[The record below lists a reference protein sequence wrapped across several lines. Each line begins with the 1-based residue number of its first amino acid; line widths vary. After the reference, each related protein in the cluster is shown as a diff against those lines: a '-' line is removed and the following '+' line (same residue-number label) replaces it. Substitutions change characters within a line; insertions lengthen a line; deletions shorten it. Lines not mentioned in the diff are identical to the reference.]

1 MRQWRLELLVLFAV
15 AGVTIWYNFSSFF
28 VYRDLSLEELLGI
41 LAVTTFL
48 LGFASVRLQS
58 ALEESRRATAVHVD
72 RVLEQNANQDL
83 LPFPTSFSQYRS
95 PDGVFVPWD
104 ITTISTLGLTWII
117 FLMSTAFVFSAPSN
131 NHLVSVQLVHLAIVL
146 IGSFGPNIAE
156 QQFSRHQQSMP
167 FARYEAME
175 KLLLDFLN
183 PCCNDLESKKKELL
197 KAVEQLDQS
206 LPEWCWIDLIR
217 ASLEKESVS
226 LLRPQLKRLNGVA
239 SQAKD
244 DDDYSLIAF
253 VWSSYL
259 LKETEPL
266 EGEHRASPYQLVKA
280 SDLEQIMSFSDSRTK
295 SRNMDGTKR
304 PPDPFAE
311 MALWQVQKSRMKDV
325 KEDSISKHRKSVFD
339 SVARHRS
346 SASLRRFWFNA

>member
-1 MRQWRLELLVLFAV
+1 MRTRVRQWRRELLVLLAV
-15 AGVTIWYNFSSFF
+15 AGVTIWYSFSSFF
-28 VYRDLSLEELLGI
+28 APYFVYPDFSLEELLGI

-83 LPFPTSFSQYRS
+83 LPFPTSFSQYKS
-95 PDGVFVPWD
+95 LDGAFVPWD

-131 NHLVSVQLVHLAIVL
+131 NHLVSVQLIHLAIVL
-146 IGSFGPNIAE
+146 IGSFGPNIAK

-167 FARYEAME
+167 FARYVAME
-175 KLLLDFLN
+175 KLLLDFLD
-183 PCCNDLESKKKELL
+183 PCCNDSESKKKELL
-197 KAVEQLDQS
+197 KAVEHLDQS

-217 ASLEKESVS
+217 ASLEKESVT
-226 LLRPQLKRLNGVA
+226 LLRPQLKRLNRVA

-259 LKETEPL
+259 LMELQPPKEER
-266 EGEHRASPYQLVKA
+266 RASHYPVVKA
-280 SDLEQIMSFSDSRTK
+280 SDLEQIMGFSYLRTK
-295 SRNMDGTKR
+295 LRNMDDTNR

-311 MALWQVQKSRMKDV
+311 MALWQVRESRMKDV

-339 SVARHRS
+339 SVAGHRP
-346 SASLRRFWFNA
+346 SA